1 MPDSLK
7 GRGETKRNPAP
18 WGEPGLSAVLPS
30 VRNHRAIKKLLSSL
44 SPLYSTLPTS
54 SSGYS
59 LLLSILTEPIS
70 CLYSTKLST
79 PLHFP
84 PLFSTFFSSL
94 WNFHLY
100 SSLLQPFFYTLL
112 FLCGPLVTRRVCR
125 APRPVMEEKGILVV
139 EVSDWLRSV
148 RANTS
153 FWPGLLLDGRLRR
166 LYSVNRLVVQALALL
181 EGCGMSQMGQR

>member
-70 CLYSTKLST
+70 CLYSTKLSQ

-84 PLFSTFFSSL
+84 PLFSTFFFSLELSPLFFPFTTLLLHALISL
-94 WNFHLY
+94 WSTSDPARL
-100 SSLLQPFFYTLL
+100 P
-112 FLCGPLVTRRVCR
+112 CAATRDGGER
-125 APRPVMEEKGILVV
+125 
-139 EVSDWLRSV
+139 D
-148 RANTS
+148 
-153 FWPGLLLDGRLRR
+153 PGG
-166 LYSVNRLVVQALALL
+166 
-181 EGCGMSQMGQR
+181 